1 MATRRAVL
9 KATAWAAAA
18 PLLAA
23 CSKKGDTVPEGEL
36 LELGAKAA
44 VEHIRKGELKAER
57 YVARLLKQFEA
68 HKDLNAIVAMNEAR
82 VLEAASAVDGAR
94 ARGDALG
101 LAAGLPF
108 AVKDQI
114 AAAGYPATGG
124 NGALK
129 GYIPKENAPVV
140 ESVVKAG
147 GIVFAKTN
155 LPDMVAGNSLAMAAA
170 SANPT
175 FGTPRN
181 PYDPRRSTGGSSG
194 GNGAAIGA
202 RMVPVAIGED
212 TGGSV
217 RFPAAWC
224 GLAGLRPSTYT
235 IDNMIRGSNR
245 KRYSDAGIVV
255 PPAGPRDTFGP
266 MARTVADVAFLDAA
280 ITGEATPPAPDL
292 KTVRIG
298 IPRGD
303 YYEIDA
309 MDPAVAKCIQ
319 EAFAKLKAAGATLVE
334 FDLRLIQSL
343 NENGRLPAGP
353 PRQALADWLEDNT
366 PGLNLDAVMA
376 KRIVP
381 EARFSQGGPAGTI
394 PAPPALS
401 PEERLQI
408 FEASFRVYEDLF
420 KRQGLAAIA
429 FPTVPFTAP
438 FINLNGDTPMQT
450 IKVGDKRVDEIQ
462 GLITTT
468 FAGPRFGA
476 PGLSLPGGMANGLP
490 VGLSLEGMPGD
501 DAKLLALGIAAER
514 VLGPVPEPKFPASLV

>member
-9 KATAWAAAA
+9 KATACATVWAAAA

-23 CSKKGDTVPEGEL
+23 CSQREAVADGEL

-57 YVARLLKQFEA
+57 YAARLLKQYAA
-68 HKDLNAIVAMNEAR
+68 HKDLNAIVAINEAR
-82 VLEAASAVDGAR
+82 ILESAKAIDAAR
-94 ARGDALG
+94 ARGDELG
-101 LAAGLPF
+101 AAAGLPF

-194 GNGAAIGA
+194 GNGAAVGA

-235 IDNMIRGSNR
+235 IDNMIRNTNR

-266 MARTVADVAFLDAA
+266 MARTVADVAFLDQI
-280 ITGEATPPAPDL
+280 ITRQATP
-292 KTVRIG
+292 TVSIAETRIA
-298 IPRGD
+298 IPRPD
-303 YYEIDA
+303 YWEQDFID
-309 MDPAVAKCIQ
+309 PGVAKVI
-319 EAFAKLKAAGATLVE
+319 
-334 FDLRLIQSL
+334 
-343 NENGRLPAGP
+343 
-353 PRQALADWLEDNT
+353 
-366 PGLNLDAVMA
+366 
-376 KRIVP
+376 
-381 EARFSQGGPAGTI
+381 
-394 PAPPALS
+394 
-401 PEERLQI
+401 
-408 FEASFRVYEDLF
+408 
-420 KRQGLAAIA
+420 LAAIA
-429 FPTVPFTAP
+429 KLKDAGAQLVEIDFDAVRGIVDDRITAALTTDSSRDLEGWLKAHLPGVTVADVYKDRPIPPVGLSEGMPLDERVAILANAATKYAEVFVSNGVAAILSPTIPIPAP
-438 FINLNGDTPMQT
+438 LLNPTGESPDQS
-450 IKVGDKRVDEIQ
+450 
-462 GLITTT
+462 ITVRGKSQNQLDIVIRNI
-468 FAGPRFGA
+468 FWGPRLGA
-476 PGLSLPGGMANGLP
+476 PGLNIPAGLSEGLP
-490 VGLSLEGMPGD
+490 VGLELAGLPGD
-501 DAKLLALGIAAER
+501 DVKVLGIGIAVEN
-514 VLGPVPEPKFPASLV
+514 VLGRIAPPPLMAKGQ

>member
-266 MARTVADVAFLDAA
+266 MARTVADVAFLDQI
-280 ITGEATPPAPDL
+280 ITGEATP
-292 KTVRIG
+292 TVAIGETRIA
-298 IPRGD
+298 IPRPD
-303 YYEIDA
+303 YWEQDFID
-309 MDPAVAKCIQ
+309 PGVAKVI
-319 EAFAKLKAAGATLVE
+319 
-334 FDLRLIQSL
+334 
-343 NENGRLPAGP
+343 
-353 PRQALADWLEDNT
+353 
-366 PGLNLDAVMA
+366 
-376 KRIVP
+376 
-381 EARFSQGGPAGTI
+381 
-394 PAPPALS
+394 
-401 PEERLQI
+401 
-408 FEASFRVYEDLF
+408 
-420 KRQGLAAIA
+420 LAAIA
-429 FPTVPFTAP
+429 KLKGAGAQLVEIDFDAVRGIADDRLTAALATDSSRDLEGWLRTNLPGVTIADVYKDRPIPPVGLSEGMPIDERVAILTGAAARYAEAFVTNGVAAILSPTIPIPAP
-438 FINLNGDTPMQT
+438 LLNPTGENPDQT
-450 IKVGDKRVDEIQ
+450 ITIKGKSQNQLAIVIRNI
-462 GLITTT
+462 
-468 FAGPRFGA
+468 FWGPRLGA
-476 PGLSLPGGMANGLP
+476 PGLNIPAGLSDGLP
-490 VGLSLEGMPGD
+490 VGLELAGLPGD
-501 DAKLLALGIAAER
+501 DAKILGIGIAVEN
-514 VLGPVPEPKFPASLV
+514 VLGRIAPPPLMNKG